1 MLLILVK
8 LLLMI
13 YESHHIEV
21 QDACSDALGHHMES
35 SVIGRDMSSGTF
47 MHTNTASVTSHT
59 SIAGAI
65 THTNTASVTAH
76 TNTASVTTCINTA
89 SVTAHTNTAS
99 ATGHSIEGSCYG
111 FAIVGYNIDKNVRPS
126 YQREDRKTQ
135 SLHYFHSYAVKDRVD
150 ISSLPYS
157 PSSNNN
163 ITRQDIT
170 VSYEFPGTD

>member
-1 MLLILVK
+1 
-8 LLLMI
+8 
-13 YESHHIEV
+13 
-21 QDACSDALGHHMES
+21 
-35 SVIGRDMSSGTF
+35 
-47 MHTNTASVTSHT
+47 MHTNTASITAHTNIAAAITHTNTASVAVHTNTAAAIMHTDTASVTTHT
-59 SIAGAI
+59 NIAGAI

-135 SLHYFHSYAVKDRVD
+135 SLHYFHSHAVKYRVD